1 MYRKIR
7 SNPPTNLWQE
17 LKKEFEKYFVRLECF
32 CKRISGK
39 YPHQLFA
46 LMLVCMLFSGIMA
59 FTALRIKKAPSL
71 PSLPASGN
79 IPITHGFE
87 QIMQSG
93 QALKEVLE
101 LQNQINTVLHK
112 DSLGPADSL
121 LLKNAIRR
129 LEIINHQLNPL
140 IKNNYED

>member
-7 SNPPTNLWQE
+7 SNPPANLAQE
-17 LKKEFEKYFVRLECF
+17 LKKEFGKYFVRLGVF

-39 YPHQLFA
+39 YPRQVFA
-46 LMLVCMLFSGIMA
+46 LMLTSMLFSGILA
-59 FTALRIKKAPSL
+59 FTVLRIKKAPPL
-71 PSLPASGN
+71 PSLAVSGTS
-79 IPITHGFE
+79 PISQGFG

-101 LQNQINTVLHK
+101 LRNQINTVLHK

-129 LEIINHQLNPL
+129 LEIINHQLNP
-140 IKNNYED
+140 